1 MRSASGQSHYGKS
14 CDRGPPLKV
23 SILIFPGSNCDHDAL
38 HVSQRLMGWKTI
50 SVWHQ
55 DSELPVNTD
64 LVIVPGGFSYGD
76 YLRCG
81 AIASLAPIMK
91 AVHRHASEGGLVL
104 GICNGFQIL
113 CEAALLPGALLRNR
127 GLQFLHQRVHL
138 RVERNDTPFTASLN
152 QGQLLEMPI
161 AHGEGNY
168 TCDED
173 TLASLKANRQII
185 LKYAHPSGEIN
196 DTSATNGSLEQIAG
210 IVNQSGNVLGLMPH
224 PERACEASLGMVD
237 GLGIFQS
244 LEHSRRLVS

>member
-1 MRSASGQSHYGKS
+1 V
-14 CDRGPPLKV
+14 KV
-23 SILIFPGSNCDHDAL
+23 SVLVFPGSNCDHDAL
-38 HVSQRLMGWKTI
+38 HVSRRVMGWETHP
-50 SVWHQ
+50 VWHQ
-55 DSELPVNTD
+55 DTTLPPHTD

-81 AIASLAPIMK
+81 AIAALAPIMK
-91 AVHRHASEGGLVL
+91 AVHRHAKEGGWVL

-113 CEAALLPGALLRNR
+113 CEAGLLPGALLRNR

-138 RVERNDTPFTASLN
+138 RVERTDVPFTASLKC
-152 QGQLLEMPI
+152 GQLLEMPI

-173 TLASLKANRQII
+173 TLVSLQTHRQIVF
-185 LKYAHPSGEIN
+185 KYAHPSGEVN
-196 DTSATNGSLEQIAG
+196 ETSAPNGSLAQIAG
-210 IVNQSGNVLGLMPH
+210 LVNRSGNVLGLMPH

-244 LEHSRRLVS
+244 LEHHHRFVG